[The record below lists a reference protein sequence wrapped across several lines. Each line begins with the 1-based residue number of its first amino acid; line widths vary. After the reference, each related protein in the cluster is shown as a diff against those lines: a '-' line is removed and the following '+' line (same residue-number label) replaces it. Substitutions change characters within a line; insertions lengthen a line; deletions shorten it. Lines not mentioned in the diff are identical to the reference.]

1 MKHTLYI
8 SLLMFFVF
16 SASATKAQTKK
27 YGNEKDA
34 ETLLR
39 QTVTTLRKNAF
50 QSKFILDYYISA
62 EERTDSKIGSMNLK
76 GRLFR
81 VELLDTEIKFN
92 GKTQWTY
99 VAADNEVTITQP
111 SQSDLS
117 ETNPM
122 AMIESMMGTNR
133 IVNAEKSQVRGFRAI
148 VLYPNDPKKVEYF
161 KIVIFIN
168 PETKLPKKIVI
179 NQRNGDKISMSFLD
193 LHKVNYN
200 SSDFF
205 FKVSEYPNVN
215 VNDLR

>member
-1 MKHTLYI
+1 MV
-8 SLLMFFVF
+8 LLLLAM
-16 SASATKAQTKK
+16 SATAQTKK

-34 ETLLR
+34 ETLLL
-39 QTVTTLRKNAF
+39 QTISTLKKNAF
-50 QSKFILDYYISA
+50 QSKFTLDYYISA

-122 AMIESMMGTNR
+122 AMIESMMGSNR
-133 IVNAEKSQVRGFRAI
+133 IVNAEKSQVRGFRVI
-148 VLYPNDPKKVEYF
+148 NLYPHNPKKVEYF
-161 KIVIFIN
+161 KIIIYIN

-179 NQRNGDKISMSFLD
+179 NQRNGDRISMSFLD
-193 LHKVNYN
+193 LHKVSYN
-200 SSDFF
+200 ASNFI